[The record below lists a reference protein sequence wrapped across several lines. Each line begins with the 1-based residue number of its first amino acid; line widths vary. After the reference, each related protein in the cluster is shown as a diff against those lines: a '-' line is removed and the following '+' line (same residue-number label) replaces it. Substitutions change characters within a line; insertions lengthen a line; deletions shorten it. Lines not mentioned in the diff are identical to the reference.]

1 MVRPIT
7 FNTVWGVQMDNLDD
21 LEDFDRPE
29 RLPNLDHWKSVMEF
43 SVEQAALLL
52 AMIDPFDCDNLHQ
65 AKVKKIERWK
75 KAHGHALGIISAI
88 RQGLISPVACRG
100 WIEEE
105 VLNSYGDPSMEKFL
119 RATRPGDRETEIC
132 ISNTVIT
139 RASLLAWIE
148 SEKVQ
153 VTRPPRPIKNTPVR
167 TTAVALEPASHQP
180 PPLSLPSYTHS
191 SEGLD
196 LVQDAIK
203 HFWATYDHDDVSTAP
218 PKEDI
223 LKFLTSRGASGRMS
237 EAVDLILR
245 PFNLRTVHLR
255 NRKAPTREDQ

>member
-1 MVRPIT
+1 
-7 FNTVWGVQMDNLDD
+7 MDDLDN
-21 LEDFDRPE
+21 LEDFDRPD

-43 SVEQAALLL
+43 SIEQAALLL

-65 AKVKKIERWK
+65 AKVKKLARWK

-88 RQGLISPVACRG
+88 RQGLISPVACKG

-105 VLNSYGDPSMEKFL
+105 TTNAYGNPSMERFL
-119 RATRPGDRETEIC
+119 RVTRPTDRETEIC
-132 ISNTVIT
+132 ISNTIIT

-148 SEKVQ
+148 SERVQ
-153 VTRPPRPIKNTPVR
+153 VTRPPKPIIKNIPVR
-167 TTAVALEPASHQP
+167 TTAVVLAPAPNQSA
-180 PPLSLPSYTHS
+180 PLSLPSYTHS

-245 PFNLRTVHLR
+245 PFNLRTAHLR
-255 NRKAPTREDQ
+255 NRKVPTREDE